1 MCIGNEDGKIMAV
14 AIYNDYLRDLLKNL
28 DCILAYDTAA
38 DYLGLTNGGYRPVA
52 QIFSKTKTGI
62 TGVQEKLVDDFQ
74 NIEYATING
83 LNCTIVNQTIID
95 LLYNDGDEQ
104 IIVESLANYYDMHN
118 DSFEGLDIPEGLK
131 DRFHKYCEWAQEYY
145 EE

>member
-1 MCIGNEDGKIMAV
+1 MCIGNEDGKITAV
-14 AIYNDYLRDLLKNL
+14 AIYNDYLRDLLKNS

-62 TGVQEKLVDDFQ
+62 TGVQEKLADDFQ
-74 NIEYATING
+74 NIEYTTING
-83 LNCTIVNQTIID
+83 LNCTTVNQTIID

-104 IIVESLANYYDMHN
+104 IIVKSPANYYDMHN
-118 DSFEGLDIPEGLK
+118 AF
-131 DRFHKYCEWAQEYY
+131 F
-145 EE
+145 